1 MSIISNKWIAFI
13 MVLLALAVTPTTV
26 FAEHDRPAPVITH
39 TAIDYSTMTIY
50 VYGSDFGTR
59 KPVMK
64 LGDTQLALLS
74 WHPEWVT
81 AQLPSDILPGSYSL
95 TLFCTHR
102 HHHNMTE
109 ASLSVAIGFEGPQ
122 GEPGPQGP
130 AGQIGPQGSQG
141 PIGLTG
147 PAGLQGPAGPQGPVG
162 PQGPA
167 GPAGAG
173 GSFDPTK
180 LHAVRCTYQD
190 KCSCPTGEALIS
202 GGAQCPENSDNG
214 FLVYSYPFGS
224 TWYASCGGYDSNGV
238 LSKWLPDKMYLI
250 CLKP

>member
-13 MVLLALAVTPTTV
+13 MVLSALAVTPATV
-26 FAEHDRPAPVITH
+26 FAEYDRPTPVITH

-64 LGDTQLALLS
+64 LGDTQLVLLS

-95 TLFCTHR
+95 TLFCTYRR
-102 HHHNMTE
+102 HHKMTE
-109 ASLSVAIGFEGPQ
+109 ASLSVAVGAEGPQ

-130 AGQIGPQGSQG
+130 MGLTGPAGPQGPLGPQG

-147 PAGLQGPAGPQGPVG
+147 PTGPQGPVG
-162 PQGPA
+162 L
-167 GPAGAG
+167 AGAG

-180 LHAVRCTYQD
+180 LHTVRCTYRD
-190 KCSCPTGEALIS
+190 NCSCPTGEALIS
-202 GGAQCPENSDNG
+202 GGARCPEMSDNR
-214 FLVYSYPFGS
+214 FLVYSYPSGN
-224 TWYASCGGYDSNGV
+224 TWYASCGGVDGNGV
-238 LSKWLPDKMYLI
+238 FSKWLPDNMSLI